1 MQTCCLKPM
10 FFLLHCLVL
19 MISTVSVEKSF
30 LTTFLTNIQKCRS
43 RPWMDWNKTFKF
55 PLLRYWPRKKKIK
68 ICSIVTLFFH
78 VKSQWFFS
86 RRYFSR
92 SKRVYY
98 KFIAFNIMAISKV
111 VRNECLTLRISLDVK
126 RFRELCSAVEEWG
139 RKPGSSISEI
149 SPKWK

>member
-19 MISTVSVEKSF
+19 TISTVSVEKSF

-55 PLLRYWPRKKKIK
+55 PLLRYWPRKKIK
-68 ICSIVTLFFH
+68 ICSIVTLFYHEKTMVFLY
-78 VKSQWFFS
+78 KIFLSEQT
-86 RRYFSR
+86 
-92 SKRVYY
+92 RVYY
-98 KFIAFNIMAISKV
+98 KFIVFNIMAISKV